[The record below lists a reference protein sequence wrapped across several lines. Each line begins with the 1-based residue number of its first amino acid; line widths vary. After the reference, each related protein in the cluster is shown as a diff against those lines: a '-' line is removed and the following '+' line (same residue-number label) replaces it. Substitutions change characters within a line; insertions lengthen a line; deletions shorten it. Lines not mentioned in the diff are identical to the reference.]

1 MADAAGILAKLRD
14 AYKNKDMS
22 AGKTLLAQ
30 IKVSFPALLSVSC
43 FLATFEPGLRRHHMP
58 TSHCHLGAVS
68 CRVQACTAHNL
79 CVCC

>member
-43 FLATFEPGLRRHHMP
+43 LSPL
-58 TSHCHLGAVS
+58 L
-68 CRVQACTAHNL
+68 NL
-79 CVCC
+79 V